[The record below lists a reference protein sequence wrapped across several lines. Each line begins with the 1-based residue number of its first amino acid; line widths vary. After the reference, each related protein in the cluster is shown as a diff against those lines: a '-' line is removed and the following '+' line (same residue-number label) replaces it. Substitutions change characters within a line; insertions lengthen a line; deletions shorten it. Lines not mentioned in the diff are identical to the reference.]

1 MDQPSDTGIWSDQ
14 GTYPGL
20 ADRTIIIVGTDSRPT
35 SVDTKSGIVYNGLTS
50 EEDAMRNALGT
61 FKVESGKVFVS
72 DPCYSRDTDGMVY
85 DAVNGDWKATA
96 TIREGRVSI
105 LTAVTKDKG
114 GKWERTGLHMGVDSG
129 QMSIFDNRFYKK
141 DSEGKGKCSPTWEY
155 MEKDRDDGAFY
166 GACCTLTCGE
176 TNGTEKQGG
185 VLEHGCVSSTGW
197 GDGSYPL
204 FVKLNK
210 AGKVVGVKV
219 KFM

>member
-1 MDQPSDTGIWSDQ
+1 
-14 GTYPGL
+14 
-20 ADRTIIIVGTDSRPT
+20 
-35 SVDTKSGIVYNGLTS
+35 
-50 EEDAMRNALGT
+50 MRNALGT

-129 QMSIFDNRFYKK
+129 QMSIFDNKFYRKEGDDAVITPTWREHMKK
-141 DSEGKGKCSPTWEY
+141 DKWED
-155 MEKDRDDGAFY
+155 EKDGGGFFY
-166 GACCTLTCGE
+166 ATCCSLTCGE
-176 TNGTEKQGG
+176 TNGTEKKGG
-185 VLEHGCVSSTGW
+185 VIAHGCVSESGW

-204 FVKLNK
+204 FVKHNK